1 MNLPRPTRTTL
12 ALSLCLLAL
21 AGTLGYEHYQ
31 LSKLTNGLAATADK
45 ESLDALL
52 TRLTKVDERLD
63 TVDGKHLVTNE
74 DFRAGQQALSNRL
87 DAVQTYAKQ
96 ATETVQELS
105 RNAASTAELVMLK
118 ASVETMDIRL
128 KDLSKVQVR
137 PATISP
143 SKPKPTVPKTAP
155 APKAVT
161 VSPPPAPPFNVL
173 GVEYRGGERF
183 LSVAPPGSTQ
193 LSEIYLI
200 RPGDAVAGTSW
211 RLRSLTDG
219 RAAFDVAGSPQ
230 TITLTP

>member
-31 LSKLTNGLAATADK
+31 LSNLTSGLAATADK

-87 DAVQTYAKQ
+87 DAVQAYAKQ

-105 RNAASTAELVMLK
+105 RDAASTAELVMLK
-118 ASVETMDIRL
+118 ASVETIDSRL
-128 KDLSKVQVR
+128 KDLSKAQVK
-137 PATISP
+137 PATTSP
-143 SKPKPTVPKTAP
+143 SKPKPAARKTAP
-155 APKAVT
+155 VPKPVT
-161 VSPPPAPPFNVL
+161 AAPPPAPPFNVL
-173 GVEYRGGERF
+173 GIEYRGGERF

-230 TITLTP
+230 TVTLLP

>member
-12 ALSLCLLAL
+12 ALSSCLLAL

-31 LSKLTNGLAATADK
+31 LSKLTSGLAATADK

-118 ASVETMDIRL
+118 ASVETMDSRL
-128 KDLSKVQVR
+128 NDLSKVQVR
-137 PATISP
+137 PAPSSP
-143 SKPKPTVPKTAP
+143 SKPKPAIRKTAP
-155 APKAVT
+155 APKPVT
-161 VSPPPAPPFNVL
+161 ASPPPAPPFNVL
-173 GVEYRGGERF
+173 GIEYRGGERF

-193 LSEIYLI
+193 LSKIYLI

-230 TITLTP
+230 TVTLAP